1 MSAILLLPVGI
12 AAAVIAITA
21 SLFCR
26 KDPAY
31 PSALVDELVL
41 NRKGKHVPLNKL
53 TIIVTGSTNGLGK
66 MIASKLYEMGATVI
80 IASRSGEKSEKIVS
94 EIKAKYPDSIGN
106 LEVGIV
112 DTSDMNSVVNFARLF
127 LEGHAELHALINN
140 AGIHYVSVK
149 GDPLHNLS
157 LPMVSP
163 QGYDLAFATN
173 YLGHFLLT
181 ELLLPIMSKTSDF
194 GAVVNIASSYHY
206 LGSGD
211 MLNPKING
219 SNSSTS
225 PMAARSVINDYMH
238 RELAY
243 GNNKLAQVLHAK
255 ELQRRIIASGQHVR
269 TVSICPGWVDTGM
282 LPANLGG
289 KFVGKLAFQVEEGIL
304 STICGLFD
312 SSLKGGEFVGNSYNI
327 WARQPFLFV
336 AAEQLRLKGP
346 ICSFIAMYLLFF
358 QKLSYGQC
366 YVEISS
372 PDSMDEN
379 LSKAL
384 YDWSKSEIAQY
395 L

>member
-1 MSAILLLPVGI
+1 MSTVLLLPVGI
-12 AAAVIAITA
+12 AAVIVAISA
-21 SLFCR
+21 AIFCR

-41 NRKGKHVPLNKL
+41 SRKGKHVPLNKM
-53 TIIVTGSTNGLGK
+53 TVIVTGSTNGLGK

-80 IASRSGEKSEKIVS
+80 IASRSDAKLEKVVGEIQ
-94 EIKAKYPDSIGN
+94 AKYPNSIGK
-106 LEVGIV
+106 LEVGII
-112 DTSDMNSVVNFARLF
+112 DTSDMNSVVSFARTF
-127 LEGHAELHALINN
+127 QEGHKELHALINN

-149 GDPLHNLS
+149 GDPLRNLS
-157 LPMVSP
+157 LPMKSA

-181 ELLLPIMSKTSDF
+181 ELLLPILSKTSDF
-194 GAVVNIASSYHY
+194 GTVINVASSYHF
-206 LGSGD
+206 LGSGE
-211 MLNPKING
+211 MLTPN
-219 SNSSTS
+219 STS
-225 PMAARSVINDYMH
+225 PAAARSVINDYMH

-255 ELQRRIIASGQHVR
+255 ELQRRISASGQHVR
-269 TVSICPGWVDTGM
+269 TVAVCPGWVDTGM
-282 LPANLGG
+282 LPENLGG
-289 KFVGKLAFQVEEGIL
+289 KFVGRLAFQVEEGIL

-312 SSLKGGEFVGNSYNI
+312 SSLKGGEFLGNSFNI

-336 AAEQLRLKGP
+336 AADQLRIKGP

-358 QKLSYGQC
+358 QKVSYGKC
-366 YVEISS
+366 YVEVSS

-384 YDWSKSEIAQY
+384 YDWSKAEIAQY